1 MGLDVSQEDVWL
13 IDVMVADITTLD
25 VSVVVNAA
33 NETLLGGEGV
43 DGAIHQAAGPG
54 LKTYCAK
61 LGGCRT
67 GSACLTPGFGLVSA
81 WIIHTVGPV
90 WKGGSTGEAALLQ
103 CCFENC
109 FALALDAGLAS
120 IAFPAISTGAFGYPK
135 VDAAAIAVSV
145 MRQHQVQFERIV
157 ACCFSESDAQ
167 DYRVLL
173 ADSCV

>member
-33 NETLLGGEGV
+33 DETLLGGEGV
-43 DGAIHQAAGPG
+43 DGAIHQSAGPG

-67 GSACLTPGFGLVSA
+67 GAACLTPGFGLVSA

-103 CCFENC
+103 CCYENC

>member
-33 NETLLGGEGV
+33 NETLLGGEG
-43 DGAIHQAAGPG
+43 AIHQAAGPG

-67 GSACLTPGFGLVSA
+67 GEARLTPGFGLVSA
-81 WIIHTVGPV
+81 WIVHTVGPV
-90 WKGGSTGEAALLQ
+90 WKGGSAGEAALLQ
-103 CCFENC
+103 RCYENC
-109 FALALDAGLAS
+109 FALAMNAGLAS
-120 IAFPAISTGAFGYPK
+120 IAFPAISTGVFGYPK
-135 VDAAAIAVSV
+135 LDAAAIAVSV

-173 ADSCV
+173 ADSCA